1 MDQLDDL
8 LISIGIPKE
17 EMAWT
22 SRMAVLFVV
31 LVVTAIV
38 DYVCRNVVTKV
49 IGRIVSKTETK
60 WDDYLLNDNV
70 LNNLWHL
77 LLPVIVFFFI
87 PAILHGLPT
96 LEFYTSKVLLLYII
110 AMSVRLVCSILSGA
124 YQGTLT
130 HKGMENHP
138 LKGLYQMLK
147 LAAIFIGAI
156 VAISTMLSKN
166 PLTILTG
173 LGAAATV
180 LMLVFKDTILGL
192 VAGIQLT
199 LNNMLRVGDWITIPS
214 RNANG
219 IVREVTLTT
228 VKVQNYDNTIIT
240 VPPYTLISESFQNW
254 RGMQAS
260 GGRRVMRAI
269 NIDMNTVR
277 FSTEAEISRFRQKG
291 WLKEPDID
299 HNGTIVN
306 LHVFRRYVERYIS
319 SHPKVLS
326 KDMLLMIR
334 QLDPTT
340 QGLPVQLYF
349 FTSETEW
356 KSYETIASD
365 IFDHVIAM
373 VNEFGLRIFQSP
385 TGADIAG
392 LINISNNGN
401 TLLRQ

>member
-22 SRMAVLFVV
+22 TRMIVLFVV

-49 IGRIVSKTETK
+49 IRRLVSKTETK

-77 LLPVIVFFFI
+77 VLPVIVFFFI

-110 AMSVRLVCSILSGA
+110 AMSVRLVCSILGGA
-124 YQGTLT
+124 YQGSLT

-147 LAAIFIGAI
+147 LAVIFIGAI

-277 FSTEAEISRFRQKG
+277 FSTEAEVSRFRQKG
-291 WLKEPDID
+291 WLKESDID

-326 KDMLLMIR
+326 KEMLLMIR

-356 KSYETIASD
+356 KSYETIAAD